1 MEFRRLDQLQLAGKR
16 VLVRVDFNV
25 PLDKETGRTITSD
38 TRVRMALPTIRAI
51 LEHGASAVLAS
62 HLGRPK
68 GRPNSRMSLS
78 PVAERL
84 SELLGIPVQLA
95 PDCVGPTV
103 EALARRLPAGQALLL
118 ENLRFHAE
126 EEVNDPAFA
135 KQLASLA
142 DVYVNDAFG
151 AAHRTHASTVGV
163 AGMMPERAA
172 GLLMERE
179 LAYLSMALSA
189 PRHPYVA
196 IVGGAKIS
204 GKIDVL
210 RNLIQF
216 ADHVLIGGAM
226 TYTFMQAQG
235 SSVGASLV
243 EEEKLSLA
251 TDLLRQAGE
260 KLVLPVDHMIGKTF
274 NAEATPQL
282 VKGHIPAGWM
292 GLDIGSETVSLFES
306 IIAQAK
312 MIVWNGPMGV
322 FEFPSFAAGT
332 IAVARAVERAS
343 AHCISIVGGGDSE
356 QAIRIA
362 GVGPKITHIST
373 GGGASLEFLGG
384 KALPGVAALAP

>member
-1 MEFRRLDQLQLAGKR
+1 MEFRSLDQLQLAGKR

-68 GRPNSRMSLS
+68 GKPNSKMSLS

-84 SELLGIPVQLA
+84 SELLRIPVQLA

-103 EALARRLPAGQALLL
+103 EALARSLPAGQALLL

-142 DVYVNDAFG
+142 DVFVNDAFG

-179 LAYLSMALSA
+179 LEYLSMALSA

-210 RNLIQF
+210 RNLVQF

-235 SSVGASLV
+235 RSVGASLV

-260 KLVLPVDHMIGKTF
+260 KLVLPVDHMIGKTL

-282 VKGHIPAGWM
+282 VKEHIPAGWM

-322 FEFPSFAAGT
+322 FELPLFAAGT

-343 AHCISIVGGGDSE
+343 AHCVSIVGGGDSE
-356 QAIRIA
+356 QAICIA